1 MVFLICHVSKGG
13 KKTDKDLSSLVRSS
27 EKIID
32 NCDFYIT
39 SSLFESDNP
48 DEEFNQINGNLRLVN
63 KRGTGN
69 TIDVFYDFD
78 RLRLLMND
86 TDFEPSQFG
95 DAF

>member
-1 MVFLICHVSKGG
+1 MLVFLICHVSKGG

-39 SSLFESDNP
+39 SSLFESENET
-48 DEEFNQINGNLRLVN
+48 EEFDQINGNLRMVN

-69 TIDVFYDFD
+69 TIDVVYEFNK
-78 RLRLLMND
+78 LRLSISESDDM
-86 TDFEPSQFG
+86 QFSNK
-95 DAF
+95 F